1 MAQPLPHKQALSRTS
16 LLLKEI
22 LHCHQIS
29 SLVSYQSPIYCLP
42 YLFATLQL
50 VPLPTN
56 GQVQRHLQQYH
67 ITKYWP
73 ISIPTPTHTPLNYQL
88 IQPGITVILGII
100 TSHGCSELGLPCF
113 LLNCTITPDLRFL
126 DDLA

>member
-1 MAQPLPHKQALSRTS
+1 MLGYKIFTTATICAATCFKSSFNIFLYKFIVG

-56 GQVQRHLQQYH
+56 GSSTTSPSAVPHNIIWELSVMRNTTARSCSH
-67 ITKYWP
+67 IPNT
-73 ISIPTPTHTPLNYQL
+73 SHSAFT
-88 IQPGITVILGII
+88 GII
-100 TSHGCSELGLPCF
+100 LAITM
-113 LLNCTITPDLRFL
+113 TITCQLS
-126 DDLA
+126 